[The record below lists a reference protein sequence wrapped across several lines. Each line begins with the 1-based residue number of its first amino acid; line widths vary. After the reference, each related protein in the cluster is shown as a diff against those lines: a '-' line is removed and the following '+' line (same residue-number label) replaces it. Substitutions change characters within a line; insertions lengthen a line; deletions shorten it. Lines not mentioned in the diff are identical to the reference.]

1 MLKRIAVGMSGGVDS
16 CAAVILLLEQGY
28 EVGGVTLCLHGDTSS
43 PDIEDARRAAAAL
56 GIPHTVLDLRDTF
69 RKQVMEPFGAAYAAG
84 DTPNPCICCNRT
96 IKFGAMLDW
105 ALENG
110 YDGIA
115 TGHYARIEQS
125 GDRYVVKKAADLS
138 KDQSYVLYSLNQHQL
153 SHTLLPLGDRF
164 KPDLRKLVEERGL
177 SLSCK
182 SDSQDICF
190 VPDGDYVGFLNREL
204 AIFGEKGAF
213 LDPDGSVIGT
223 HRGVISYTVGQRKG
237 LGVAFGEPRF
247 VIAKDAAANTVTLG
261 KNEDTFAPALL
272 AADVNWMAVDAPS
285 APLAVRVK
293 TRYSQK
299 ETDAVVTPLDNGT
312 IRVQFSQPLRAI
324 TPGQAVV
331 LYADDMVIGG
341 GRIVSALYE

>member
-1 MLKRIAVGMSGGVDS
+1 MPKRIAVGMSGGVDS

-28 EVGGVTLCLHGDTSS
+28 EVGGVTLCLHGSPAS

-69 RKQVMEPFGAAYAAG
+69 RRQVMEPFGAAYAAG
-84 DTPNPCICCNRT
+84 ETPNPCIRCNRT

-110 YDGIA
+110 YDAIA
-115 TGHYARIEQS
+115 TGHYARVEQS
-125 GDRYVVKKAADLS
+125 GDRYVVRKAADAA
-138 KDQSYVLYSLNQHQL
+138 KDQSYVLYSLTQHQL
-153 SHTLLPLGDRF
+153 AHTLLPLGDRF

-177 SLSCK
+177 SLSRK

-204 AIFGEKGAF
+204 GIVGQDGAF
-213 LDPDGSVIGT
+213 LDPDGAVIGT
-223 HRGVISYTVGQRKG
+223 HRGVIAYTVGQRKG

-261 KNEDTFAPALL
+261 RNEDTFAPALL
-272 AADVNWMAVDAPS
+272 ADEVNWMAVPHLS
-285 APLAVRVK
+285 NPTAVRVK

-299 ETDAVVTPLDNGT
+299 EMDAVVYPLEDGR
-312 IRVQFSQPLRAI
+312 IRVQFAEPLRAI

-331 LYADDMVIGG
+331 LYQGDTVLGG
-341 GRIVSALYE
+341 GRILSPLYD